1 QPAEPEQPGENPEQ
15 PAEPEQPGENPEQPA
30 EPEQPGEKTGQPA
43 EPEQLAEEKKEL
55 EGKKLPNTATNQ
67 FNFLLIG
74 TILLGMGSICFAV
87 VRKKYN

>member
-1 QPAEPEQPGENPEQ
+1 MLAEPEQPGENPEQ
-15 PAEPEQPGENPEQPA
+15 PAEPEQPGEDPEQPA
-30 EPEQPGEKTGQPA
+30 EPEQPEEKIGQPTKS
-43 EPEQLAEEKKEL
+43 EQLAEEKKEL

-74 TILLGMGSICFAV
+74 IILLGMGSICFAV

>member
-1 QPAEPEQPGENPEQ
+1 AEPEQPE
-15 PAEPEQPGENPEQPA
+15 
-30 EPEQPGEKTGQPA
+30 EKIGQPTKS
-43 EPEQLAEEKKEL
+43 EQLAEEKKEL

-74 TILLGMGSICFAV
+74 IILLGMGSICFAV

>member
-1 QPAEPEQPGENPEQ
+1 MSKIRGLIR
-15 PAEPEQPGENPEQPA
+15 EQPGENPEQPA
-30 EPEQPGEKTGQPA
+30 EPEQPGEKIGQPTKS
-43 EPEQLAEEKKEL
+43 EQLAEEKKEL

-74 TILLGMGSICFAV
+74 IILLGMGSICFAV